1 MFASAIEF
9 YDQLICL
16 QKNTRHRG
24 HKRQN
29 IHRSGVRERRTE
41 RQRQGH
47 GERRGR
53 ETRRE
58 RLARWRVHHNDSLM
72 LQKGERETERERER
86 DRETEIERERE
97 LSELMGV

>member
-29 IHRSGVRERRTE
+29 IHRSGLRERRTE

-53 ETRRE
+53 ERETRRE
-58 RLARWRVHHNDSLM
+58 
-72 LQKGERETERERER
+72 KERERER
-86 DRETEIERERE
+86 EREYV
-97 LSELMGV
+97 GVCKRAFFP